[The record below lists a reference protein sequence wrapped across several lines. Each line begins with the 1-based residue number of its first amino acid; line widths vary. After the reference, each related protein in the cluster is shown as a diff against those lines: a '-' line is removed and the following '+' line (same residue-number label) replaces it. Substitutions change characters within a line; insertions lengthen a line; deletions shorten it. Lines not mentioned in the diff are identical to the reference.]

1 MAETKKL
8 DAVEMERLRNEILD
22 GRDPKQALITVC
34 AGTGCCASGALD
46 VRDALKEK
54 IDAAEMDV
62 PVEIKITGCRGFC
75 EQGPLVVILP
85 DNIFYTKVQVK
96 HTAQIVQKTVIGGD
110 VIENLLFKDLTTG
123 KRIIH
128 EHDIPFYKEQTR
140 VLLKDSGVIDPTSI
154 KDYIAVGGYQGLSK
168 ALLQMKSEAVIQ
180 EVKAAGLRGRGGA
193 GFPAAVKWELCR
205 QAPGEHKYV
214 ICNADEGDPGAFQD
228 RSIIEANPHSVLE
241 GIIIG
246 AYAIGASEGYIYIRH
261 EYPLAVERLQI
272 AVDRARDCGL
282 LGKDILGSGFDFDVI
297 VQLGAGAFVCGE
309 ETALMA
315 SIEGRIGEPQVR
327 PPYPAES
334 GLWGRPTN
342 INNVKTWAS
351 VPYIIKNE
359 ADWYAQHGT
368 ETSKGTSIFSL
379 VGKIKNTGLVEVPLG
394 ITLRSLI
401 EDIGGGS
408 PDGKKLKAVQTG
420 GPSGGCIPEHLWDLP
435 VDYES
440 LQEVGSIMGSGGM
453 IVMDERTC
461 MVDIARYFLEFSKFE
476 SCGKCSSCREGSKR
490 MYEILDYITRG
501 YGQEG
506 DIELLE
512 EIGQAVKV
520 GSLCG
525 LGQTIPNPVL
535 TTIRYFRD
543 EYEAHIKEKRC
554 PAGVCKDLITY
565 YIDPEKCPGCTLC
578 YKPCPVNAIS
588 GARKEVHVIDT
599 ETCIRCGICYEVCN
613 LDAVI
618 IE

>member
-1 MAETKKL
+1 MANMKRL
-8 DAVEMERLRNEILD
+8 NAVELEKLRDEILA
-22 GRDPKQALITVC
+22 GRDPNQALITVC
-34 AGTGCCASGALD
+34 AGTGCCASGARD
-46 VRDALKEK
+46 VKDALE
-54 IDAAEMDV
+54 AAVKAEGVDL
-62 PVEIKITGCRGFC
+62 PIEIKITGCRGFC
-75 EQGPLVVILP
+75 EQGPLVSILP
-85 DNIFYTKVQVK
+85 ENIFYTKVQTK
-96 HTAQIVQKTVIGGD
+96 HAAQIIKKTVIAGE
-110 VIENLLFKDLTTG
+110 VAINLLYKDPTTG
-123 KRIIH
+123 ERVVN
-128 EHDIPFYKEQTR
+128 EEDIPFYKEQER
-140 VLLKDSGVIDPTSI
+140 ILLKDSGFIDPTSI
-154 KDYIAVGGYQGLSK
+154 EDYLAVGGYKGLPK
-168 ALLQMKSEAVIQ
+168 ALLEMKPDEVVG
-180 EVKAAGLRGRGGA
+180 EVKRAGLRGRGGA
-193 GFPAAVKWELCR
+193 GFPAGVKWELCR
-205 QAPGEHKYV
+205 KAESEVKYV

-261 EYPLAVERLQI
+261 EYPLAVERLRI
-272 AVDRARDCGL
+272 AVETAREYGL
-282 LGKDILGSGFDFDVI
+282 LGKNILGSGFDFDIVI
-297 VQLGAGAFVCGE
+297 QLGAGAFVCGE

-315 SIEGRIGEPQVR
+315 SIEGYIGEPRTR

-334 GLWGRPTN
+334 GLWGKPTN

-351 VPYIIKNE
+351 VPYIIKNG
-359 ADWYAQHGT
+359 ADWYAQFGT
-368 ETSKGTSIFSL
+368 GTSKGTSIFSL

-408 PDGKKLKAVQTG
+408 PDGNKLKAVQTG

-440 LQEVGSIMGSGGM
+440 LQEAGSIMGSGGM

-461 MVDIARYFLEFSKFE
+461 MVDIARYFMEFSKFE
-476 SCGKCSSCREGSKR
+476 SCGKCSSCREGSRR
-490 MYEILDYITRG
+490 MHEILDYITRG
-501 YGQEG
+501 FGEEG
-506 DIELLE
+506 DIDLLE

-525 LGQTIPNPVL
+525 LGQTIANPVL

-554 PAGVCKDLITY
+554 PAGVCKDLITF

-599 ETCIRCGICYEVCN
+599 EKCIRCGICYEVCN